1 MEGAAEENAVSVR
14 IRRHPALFLPQIRR
28 MNRKHIISLILLA
41 LSFVL
46 LLAVQP
52 YAAGYGHF
60 RRTICAELFMRW
72 HDATWQHGA
81 LIPFI
86 VGYLIWRQ
94 RHDLAHLSESSN
106 RWGLVLIVLALFC
119 YFAGF
124 RANNFYC
131 GYLGVMTLI
140 AGASL
145 WLEGAQR
152 SRARL
157 FAWLMLGFMWPLPF
171 LEESIGYQMRLLMV
185 RTTGFVL
192 NSIGVDSL
200 VSGTALQSM
209 SNIEFGR
216 KAGEL
221 FSVGIAAPC
230 SGMRSLFALLVVGAL
245 FSYFRQRVMW
255 RRLVLFSTI
264 LPIAIVANMV
274 RILVLIFAAMI
285 FGQQWAI
292 GDTEKKVSAFHEFT
306 GIGVFLVAL
315 LLLQFASWLL
325 DRWCGGLGFKRSRTV
340 SRQVVVPVL

>member
-1 MEGAAEENAVSVR
+1 
-14 IRRHPALFLPQIRR
+14 
-28 MNRKHIISLILLA
+28 MNRKRIISWLLLA
-41 LSFVL
+41 FSLVL
-46 LLAVQP
+46 LMAVQP
-52 YAAGYGHF
+52 YAAGYGHI
-60 RRTICAELFMRW
+60 RRTICAELLLHW

-81 LIPFI
+81 LVPFI
-86 VGYLIWRQ
+86 VGYLIWRRRQ
-94 RHDLAHLSESSN
+94 DVAQLPESSS
-106 RWGLVLIVLALFC
+106 RWGFVLVALALFY

-131 GYLGVMTLI
+131 GYLGVMTLL

-152 SRARL
+152 SRSRL

-185 RTTGFVL
+185 KTTGFVL
-192 NSIGVDSL
+192 NAVGVDAL

-209 SNIEFGR
+209 PNIELGR
-216 KAGEL
+216 KAGDL

-255 RRLVLFSTI
+255 RRLTLFSTI
-264 LPIAIVANMV
+264 LPIAIAANMA
-274 RILVLIFAAMI
+274 RIVVLIFAAMI

-292 GDTEKKVSAFHEFT
+292 GDAEKEVSVFHEFT
-306 GIGVFLVAL
+306 GIVVFLVAL

-325 DRWCGGLGFKRSRTV
+325 NRMCSGLGFKRSRTV
-340 SRQVVVPVL
+340 SRQVVAPVL

>member
-1 MEGAAEENAVSVR
+1 MNLPRTSSWITAA
-14 IRRHPALFLPQIRR
+14 
-28 MNRKHIISLILLA
+28 LLCIA
-41 LSFVL
+41 AVL
-46 LLAVQP
+46 LIAVQP

-60 RRTICAELFMRW
+60 RRTLLEELLMRW
-72 HDATWQHGA
+72 KDPTWQHGA
-81 LIPFI
+81 LLPFI
-86 VGYLIWRQ
+86 AGYLVWRR
-94 RHDLAHLSESSN
+94 RHDIAQMPESSC
-106 RWGLVLIVLALFC
+106 RRGFALVILALFF
-119 YFAGF
+119 YYAGF

-131 GYLGVMTLI
+131 GYLSIMTLL

-145 WLEGAQR
+145 WLEGVRR
-152 SRARL
+152 SRVRL

-185 RTTGFVL
+185 KTTGFVL
-192 NSIGVDSL
+192 NSVGVGSV

-209 SNIEFGR
+209 PDPEHGR

-255 RRLVLFSTI
+255 RRLALFSSI

-285 FGQQWAI
+285 FGQRWAI
-292 GDTEKKVSAFHEFT
+292 GDAEKEVSAFHEFT
-306 GIGVFLVAL
+306 GIVVFLVAL
-315 LLLQFASWLL
+315 LLLQFVSWLMNCC
-325 DRWCGGLGFKRSRTV
+325 CGGQGFKRSRTV
-340 SRQVVVPVL
+340 SRQVVAPVL